1 MSNTHLL
8 LITFRAWLLELP
20 LAALNFFVLMNRVY
34 QPRVGEL
41 RAHQIGMTTRILYLF
56 VFAYFI
62 LYFAK
67 RYTTLDLLYAGT
79 FWLLLVLAFEWGG
92 SVLIMRRP
100 IHEILVGWH
109 LNKGYMWPY
118 VLLTYL
124 LSPLIVGSLLHPS
137 R

>member
-67 RYTTLDLLYAGT
+67 HYTTLDLLYAGT

-100 IHEILVGWH
+100 IHEILIGWH
-109 LNKGYMWPY
+109 VNEGYMWPY

-124 LSPLIVGSLLHPS
+124 LSPLIVGSLLHPGQ
-137 R
+137 